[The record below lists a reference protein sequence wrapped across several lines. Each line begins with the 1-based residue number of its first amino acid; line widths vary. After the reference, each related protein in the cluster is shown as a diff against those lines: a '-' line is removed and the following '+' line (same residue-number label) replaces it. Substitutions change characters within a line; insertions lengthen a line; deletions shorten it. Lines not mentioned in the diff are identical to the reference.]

1 MQNQEIALLGAGIG
15 GLTLAIALKRK
26 GLENSS
32 VFERTST
39 ASMLGARLV
48 VRPNVTQVLH
58 LLGLQEQAQPVGGK
72 LSEMSEVH
80 F

>member
-1 MQNQEIALLGAGIG
+1 MQDQEIALLVAGIG

-32 VFERTST
+32 IFERTST
-39 ASMLGARLV
+39 ASTLGARMV
-48 VRPNVTQVLH
+48 VWPNVTHVLH
-58 LLGLQEQAQPVGGK
+58 LLGLQEQAKPLGGK